1 MLLSLCCQILGCLTN
16 PSCDYAEELL
26 VMFCKHFSQ
35 LYGEDQ
41 IIYNVHC
48 LIHLANDVRT
58 FGPLQR
64 FSSFPFENHLQSIKR
79 LIRNSRYPLEQV
91 IRRLYEKSQVAKKA
105 KKLTKVVKKRHRNGP
120 LPIGFPQ
127 CKQYEAIEDG
137 NYYVSIHQGD
147 SGVLVDED
155 IFVVQ
160 GVFLPVPL
168 GLCSSTYIAVVHQLG
183 DHLFHF
189 RKADISAKLVLLPF
203 GNGFVT
209 FPMVH
214 TL

>member
-64 FSSFPFENHLQSIKR
+64 FSSFPFENHLQSRKR

-105 KKLTKVVKKRHRNGP
+105 KKLTKVVKKRHHNGP
-120 LPIGFPQ
+120 LPI

-155 IFVVQ
+155 IFVVRN
-160 GVFLPVPL
+160 
-168 GLCSSTYIAVVHQLG
+168 IVVVNEVAGIICQK
-183 DHLFHF
+183 FHF
-189 RKADISAKLVLLPF
+189 KESFFQYPLDSVQ
-203 GNGFVT
+203 
-209 FPMVH
+209 VH
-214 TL
+214 ILQLCTSWVIIYSTSGK